1 MPAFGWKR
9 QRSFFFRKERKAS
22 LLNSDIVLAL
32 FVLHTMIKFFT
43 YDGNS
48 LHTTAS
54 LAEQHHIL
62 ILDSLCPR
70 RSGIFLPNAILGTL
84 AGFSKLPPL

>member
-9 QRSFFFRKERKAS
+9 QRSFFFRKGRKAS
-22 LLNSDIVLAL
+22 LLNSDIVLVL
-32 FVLHTMIKFFT
+32 FVLH
-43 YDGNS
+43 S

-54 LAEQHHIL
+54 IAEQHHIL